1 MLIWF
6 AAGSAVIVWA
16 VFQSPAVDYR
26 MVMLGSVLPLVEVPF
41 GAGFLQTLLAPCLAL
56 GIVMAATVG
65 RRLVRRRY
73 LGIPIGMFLHL
84 VLAGAWANKEVFWW
98 PIGGGTLYADPSPV
112 VDHGIW
118 SVVLELIG
126 IGLAVWAYRRF
137 GLEDKAR
144 RDRFLRTGQ
153 LDREFVPGERRVS

>member
-1 MLIWF
+1 MLVWF

-16 VFQSPAVDYR
+16 VFQSPAIDYR

-73 LGIPIGMFLHL
+73 LGIPIGMFLYL
-84 VLAGAWANKEVFWW
+84 VLSGAWTDTSVFWW
-98 PIGGGTLYADPSPV
+98 PIGGGSLYDDPAPV
-112 VDHGIW
+112 VDHGAW
-118 SVVLELIG
+118 SVVLELVG

-137 GLEDKAR
+137 GLEDRGR
-144 RDRFLRTGQ
+144 RGRFLRTGQ
-153 LDREFVPGERRVS
+153 LDRAFVPGERRVP